1 MDIYKNG
8 ESRRRHC
15 MIVHAYYPLG
25 ETRVQREA
33 DVLLKHKYEVDV
45 VCLRKKGESAADY
58 FKGVRIY
65 RLPVKRHRG
74 GGMIVQLLEYLAFFF
89 LAMSKVSWLHLR
101 RRYSTFQVHNLPD
114 FLVFSVWMPRLL
126 GARIILDLHDLMPE
140 FYIGRYHR
148 DDDSLLVHLIHFQ
161 ERLSCRFA
169 HHVITVSHH
178 WRQALVERGIALE
191 KISVVMN
198 VADDAIFLPPANRPR
213 YNRTYR
219 GLRLIYHGSIK
230 QHYGLDLVLFTMAQ
244 IRRDSPDVHLTILGR
259 GDQIETL
266 MRLADELDLNNQVT
280 FHCELRP
287 AEELPEIILA
297 ADAGIVPYRND
308 PFTDSLIPTK
318 LMEYAA
324 LGLPS
329 IAARTTAISRY
340 FDATMVEFFTP
351 DSVDDLARS
360 IMRLYNGRAR
370 LAQLAQGI
378 QKFNQGYN
386 WTKIGAEYVALVE
399 RLNTR

>member
-33 DVLLKHKYEVDV
+33 EVLLRHNYKVDV
-45 VCLRKKGESAADY
+45 VCLHKEGEPATDY

-74 GGMIVQLLEYLAFFF
+74 AGLIVQFVEYLAFFF
-89 LAMSKVSWLHLR
+89 LAMFKVSLLHLQQ
-101 RRYSTFQVHNLPD
+101 RYNTVQVHNLPD
-114 FLVFSVWMPRLL
+114 FLVFAAWMPKLL
-126 GARIILDLHDLMPE
+126 GAGVILDLHDLMPE
-140 FYIGRYHR
+140 FYIGRHHR
-148 DDDSLLVHLIHFQ
+148 NSGSLLVHLVRLQ

-169 HHVITVSHH
+169 HHVITVSHQ
-178 WRQALVERGIALE
+178 WREVLIERGVVDE
-191 KISVVMN
+191 KVSVVMN
-198 VADDAIFLPPANRPR
+198 VADDAIFRPPANRR
-213 YNRTYR
+213 RQNRAD
-219 GLRLIYHGSIK
+219 GKLRLIYHGVVT
-230 QHYGLDLVLFTMAQ
+230 QRYGLDLVLCTMARL
-244 IRRDSPDVHLTILGR
+244 RRDAPDVHLTILGR

-266 MRLADELDLNNQVT
+266 MRLADELNLNNQVT
-280 FHCELRP
+280 FHWEIRP

-308 PFTDSLIPTK
+308 HFTDGLIPTK

-324 LGLPS
+324 LGLPA

-340 FDATMVEFFTP
+340 FDNTMVEFFMP
-351 DSVDDLARS
+351 GCVDDLARS
-360 IMRLYNGRAR
+360 IMRLYNDPAR

-386 WTKIGAEYVALVE
+386 WTKISAEYVALVE
-399 RLNTR
+399 RLNAR